1 MVIAMRIN
9 NIGYLLKEGIKGIFT
24 HGFMSFAAVCVT
36 VACLLIV
43 GSFSILVYNVN
54 IMVDELNKTNEILV
68 YVDSELEDAEARSV
82 GTRINLI
89 ENVLKSEFVSREE
102 ALRNFVADH
111 EGDDAFTGVD
121 ASDLRHRFVVT
132 LEDNTMIEQ
141 TAQQLKAVPGVADIR
156 AEYELAEGF
165 STLQHILQIASMAVI
180 SVLLVVS
187 LLIISN
193 TVKLAMY
200 DRRDEIAIMKMVG
213 ATNGFIRL
221 PFVVEG
227 FSLGM
232 IGAALAF
239 GIEWAMYDALVNKIN
254 MVDTLQLFTFVKF
267 EDLLIPMVTVFV
279 GAGMFVGVIGSWT
292 SIRKFMDV

>member
-1 MVIAMRIN
+1 MKIN
-9 NIGYLLKEGIKGIFT
+9 NLGYLLKEGFRGIFR

-43 GSFSILVYNVN
+43 GTFSILVYNLN
-54 IMVDELNKTNEILV
+54 IMVEDMNKTNEILAFI
-68 YVDSELEDAEARSV
+68 DEELPEAEAHSV
-82 GTRINLI
+82 GTLINQI
-89 ENVLKSEFVSREE
+89 PNVQNAVFITKEE
-102 ALRNFVADH
+102 ALEAFIADH
-111 EGDDAFTGVD
+111 ENDEAFSGVV
-121 ASDLRHRFVVT
+121 AEDLRYRFKVVLVENSKMKET
-132 LEDNTMIEQ
+132 RALLEE
-141 TAQQLKAVPGVADIR
+141 VPGVADTIA
-156 AEYELAEGF
+156 AEELAEGF
-165 STLQHILQIASMAVI
+165 TTVQNLLHIVSIAVI

-227 FSLGM
+227 FALGM
-232 IGAALAF
+232 AGAALAF
-239 GIEWAMYDALVNKIN
+239 GLEWLMYEGLRSRLEI
-254 MVDTLQLFTFVKF
+254 VDTLKLFSFVPFTQLLLPMIITFVA
-267 EDLLIPMVTVFV
+267 
-279 GAGMFVGVIGSWT
+279 AGIFVGVVGSWT

>member
-1 MVIAMRIN
+1 MKIN
-9 NIGYLLKEGIKGIFT
+9 NLSYLLKEGIKGIFT

-43 GSFSILVYNVN
+43 GSFSILMYNVN
-54 IMVDELNKTNEILV
+54 IMVEELNRTNEILV
-68 YVDSELEDAEARSV
+68 FIDETLTEAEARSV
-82 GTRINLI
+82 GTKINVI
-89 ENVLKSEFVSREE
+89 DNVYQSTFVPREQ
-102 ALRNFVADH
+102 ALENFVADH
-111 EGDDAFTGVD
+111 QESASFSGV
-121 ASDLRHRFVVT
+121 AAEDLRHRFSVV
-132 LEDNTMIEQ
+132 LQDNDLMEQ
-141 TAQQLKAVPGVADIR
+141 TVEQIRQLDGVVKIR

-165 STLQHILQIASMAVI
+165 STLEDVLQVVSVAVI

-193 TVKLAMY
+193 TVKLGMY

-232 IGAALAF
+232 MGAALGF
-239 GIEWAMYDALVNKIN
+239 GIEWWMYDALVERIKLL
-254 MVDTLQLFTFVKF
+254 DTLQLFSFVPF
-267 EDLLIPMVTVFV
+267 RQLLIPMIATFCAAGFFV
-279 GAGMFVGVIGSWT
+279 GIVGSWT
-292 SIRKFMDV
+292 SIRKFLDV

>member
-1 MVIAMRIN
+1 MIISN
-9 NIGYLLKEGIKGIFT
+9 LGYLLKEGIRGIFL

-54 IMVDELNKTNEILV
+54 IMVEDMNKTNEILV
-68 YVDSELEDAEARSV
+68 LIDETLPEAEARSV
-82 GTRINLI
+82 GTQINQI
-89 ENVLKSEFVSREE
+89 PNVQRADFITREE
-102 ALRNFVADH
+102 ALNSFVADH
-111 EGDDAFTGVD
+111 QDDEAFSGV
-121 ASDLRHRFVVT
+121 AAEDLRHRFKVT
-132 LEDNTMIEQ
+132 LVENSKMKDTMEQ
-141 TAQQLKAVPGVADIR
+141 LEGIPGVADIEA
-156 AEYELAEGF
+156 AEELAEGF
-165 STLQHILQIASMAVI
+165 TTLQNVLHIASIAVI

-227 FSLGM
+227 FTLGM
-232 IGAALAF
+232 TGAALAF
-239 GIEWAMYDALVNKIN
+239 GAEWLMYDLLVKKLAQE
-254 MVDTLQLFTFVKF
+254 DTLQLFSFVPFTQLLLPMIITFVA
-267 EDLLIPMVTVFV
+267 
-279 GAGMFVGVIGSWT
+279 AGMFVGVVGSWT